1 LIDPRHQGGDI
12 GVMVAE
18 DGEPEAR
25 SAEPLDACGKHVTVE
40 AQIETL
46 VTILGGIW
54 TRLTLRWAA

>member
-1 LIDPRHQGGDI
+1 
-12 GVMVAE
+12 MVAE